1 MFFIC
6 FDINKL
12 PRFKK
17 VYGSESRFKHFISE
31 VIHNNLDNLYLSRYI
46 INCMKYELRSSKQ
59 YDKWFAKLKDS
70 SIKIKVLARLD
81 RVENG
86 NFGDFKQIGSN
97 LFELRFFFGSGL
109 RIYYTIQESR
119 VLFLLA
125 GGDKSTQS
133 KDIETAAELL
143 NELEG

>member
-1 MFFIC
+1 
-6 FDINKL
+6 
-12 PRFKK
+12 
-17 VYGSESRFKHFISE
+17 
-31 VIHNNLDNLYLSRYI
+31 
-46 INCMKYELRSSKQ
+46 MKYELRSSKQ

-109 RIYYTIQESR
+109 RIYYTIQEGR

-133 KDIETAAELL
+133 KDIERAAELL
-143 NELEG
+143 NQLEG